1 MSDSNTFIAF
11 LIFYEIMI
19 IASLAITEL
28 HLCKSL
34 ILGYEIILTFLRITT
49 SRLVDATDFY

>member
-1 MSDSNTFIAF
+1 
-11 LIFYEIMI
+11 MI

-34 ILGYEIILTFLRITT
+34 ILGYETILAFLRITT